1 MSVSVLKP
9 GLLTTVQDRGRRGYA
24 ALGVGVAGPMDDVA
38 FRLANA
44 LVGNGDDAAALE
56 MTIIGPRLR
65 FDAAATIALTG
76 AGFAAHIDGS
86 AIENWRAIDISAGA
100 VLACGRARRGARG
113 YLAVAGGFTVEPVL
127 GSAATDVN
135 ARLGPFGGRA
145 LAMHDTL
152 WFSEGALQARPGQL
166 SVGALQARPGRR
178 YENLVAA
185 APLLQNPSANLVA
198 AAPLLQNPS
207 ASLIAAAPRVPFR
220 VLLQNPSAS
229 AWSLDPRP
237 WFDPDPHRPI
247 RLIRGS
253 HFDALD
259 QASREAL
266 FTAQFRIAADS
277 NRVGFRLDGRHL
289 AFAGP
294 LELVSEPVGFG
305 TVQLPHGGQP
315 IALMAEHPTTGGYP
329 RIGQIAAID
338 LSRLAQR
345 RPGDPVRFVEID
357 LDQAQTRYLAR
368 ERELARLLDAIAMR
382 LAT

>member
-1 MSVSVLKP
+1 MSVSVLTP

-44 LVGNGDDAAALE
+44 LVGNSDDAAALE
-56 MTIIGPRLR
+56 ITIIGPHLR
-65 FDAAATIALTG
+65 FDTAATIALTG
-76 AGFAAHIDGS
+76 AGFAAQIDGS
-86 AIENWRAIDISAGA
+86 SIESWRAINISAGA

-152 WFSEGALQARPGQL
+152 WFAAGALQAHPGQL

-178 YENLVAA
+178 YENLVAV
-185 APLLQNPSANLVA
+185 APL
-198 AAPLLQNPS
+198 
-207 ASLIAAAPRVPFR
+207 

-237 WFDPDPHRPI
+237 WFDPDPHGPI
-247 RLIRGS
+247 RMIRGS
-253 HFDALD
+253 HFDTLD
-259 QASREAL
+259 HASREAL
-266 FTAQFRIAADS
+266 FTAPFRIAADS

-368 ERELARLLDAIAMR
+368 ERELARLLDAIAKR

>member
-9 GLLTTVQDRGRRGYA
+9 GLLTSVQDRGRRGYA

-56 MTIIGPRLR
+56 ITIVGPRLR
-65 FDAAATIALTG
+65 FDTAATIALTG
-76 AGFAAHIDGS
+76 AGFAAQIDGS
-86 AIENWRAIDISAGA
+86 SIESWRAIDISAGA
-100 VLACGRARRGARG
+100 VLTCGRARHGARG

-152 WFSEGALQARPGQL
+152 WFSAGALQARPGPL
-166 SVGALQARPGRR
+166 

-185 APLLQNPSANLVA
+185 T
-198 AAPLLQNPS
+198 
-207 ASLIAAAPRVPFR
+207 PRVPFR
-220 VLLQNPSAS
+220 VLLKNPSAS

-247 RLIRGS
+247 RMIRGS

-259 QASREAL
+259 HASRETL
-266 FTAQFRIAADS
+266 FTAPFRIAADS

-338 LSRLAQR
+338 LPRLAQR